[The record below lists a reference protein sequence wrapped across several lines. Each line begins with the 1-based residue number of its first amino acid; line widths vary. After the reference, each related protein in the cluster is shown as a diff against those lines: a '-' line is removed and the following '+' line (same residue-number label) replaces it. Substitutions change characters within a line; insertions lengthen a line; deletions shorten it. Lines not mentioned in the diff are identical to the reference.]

1 MLTKGKCLIFGA
13 AAEECGRIPPVKKGE
28 DDQIVWNASITW
40 RFLKKKQAEISANWV
55 DILSQQKNYFRGTMA
70 DGLYENH
77 TQQIGSYFIV
87 SVKYRF
93 NQPLHK

>member
-1 MLTKGKCLIFGA
+1 MQIIPSGTVQTLKRGRRPDCLERKHHMAFPEKETGGGISQLGGYTQP
-13 AAEECGRIPPVKKGE
+13 AE
-28 DDQIVWNASITW
+28 
-40 RFLKKKQAEISANWV
+40 
-55 DILSQQKNYFRGTMA
+55 NYFRGTMA